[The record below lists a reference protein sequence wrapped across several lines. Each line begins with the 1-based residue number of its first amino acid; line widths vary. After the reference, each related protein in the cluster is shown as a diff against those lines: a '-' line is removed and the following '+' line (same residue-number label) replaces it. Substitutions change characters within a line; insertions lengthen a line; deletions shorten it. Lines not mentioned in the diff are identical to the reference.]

1 MKLKDICT
9 INSSTISRQT
19 GNCKILYLDTSSITE
34 NTISNVQ
41 GINLFE
47 APSRAQRKVQDMT
60 ILYSLVRPNLKHYGI
75 LKNPPENLIVS
86 TGFAT
91 IDVINK
97 DIVDPLYLFYWLTQ
111 ESLTNTLHSIAQ
123 NAVSAYPSL
132 NPSDLGD
139 LELNFPDILKQRKIG
154 KFLDSINSKISLN
167 RSINEELER
176 MAKEVY
182 DYWFVQFEFPM
193 SVSGE
198 SDLPELSRT
207 DDGNGQSHFPDE
219 HGRPY
224 KSSGGKMVYNPVL
237 KREVPAGWEVKKVK
251 NVVTHI
257 NTGLNPRDNFKL
269 GGGDIKYITVKNLT
283 LEGNIDFTSCDTID
297 EEALA
302 KVHNRS
308 NIQKGDV
315 LFASISPLGRCFYI
329 DQEPS
334 GWDIN
339 ESVFAIR
346 PNADEISGKYLYLF
360 LKSQEFVKKAEKSAT
375 GSIFLGIRMETLK
388 GIDILLPANDVL
400 KEFDKAMNNIIGK
413 QHQIFDENEHLSN
426 QRDELLPLLM
436 NGQVEV

>member
-1 MKLKDICT
+1 MKIKEFCI
-9 INSSTISRQT
+9 INNSTISQKVD
-19 GNCKILYLDTSSITE
+19 CEILYLDTSSITNNE
-34 NTISNVQ
+34 IEGYQSFM
-41 GINLFE
+41 LSK
-47 APSRAQRKVQDMT
+47 APSRAQRKVQDKT
-60 ILYSLVRPNLKHYGI
+60 ILYSCVRPNLRHFGI
-75 LKNPPENLIVS
+75 LKNPPSNLVVS

-91 IDVINK
+91 LDVK
-97 DIVDPLYLFYWLTQ
+97 DECVVDPYYLYYWLSQ
-111 ESLTNTLHSIAQ
+111 ESITNTLHTIAQ
-123 NAVSAYPSL
+123 NAVSSYPSI
-132 NPSDLGD
+132 NPSDIGD
-139 LELNFPDILKQRKIG
+139 LEIDLPPINIQRKIG
-154 KFLDSINSKISLN
+154 AFLDSLDRKISLN
-167 RSINEELER
+167 RSINAELER
-176 MAKEVY
+176 MAKEIY
-182 DYWFVQFEFPM
+182 DYWFVQFE
-193 SVSGE
+193 
-198 SDLPELSRT
+198 
-207 DDGNGQSHFPDE
+207 FPDE

-224 KSSGGKMVYNPVL
+224 KSSGGAMVYNPVL
-237 KREVPAGWEVKKVK
+237 KREVPQGWEVKKVK

-283 LEGNIDFTSCDTID
+283 LEGNIDFSSCDTID

-308 NIQKGDV
+308 NIQKGDI

-329 DQEPS
+329 DQEPN

-388 GIDILLPANDVL
+388 GIDILLPANDVI

-413 QHQIFDENEHLSN
+413 QHQNFDENEHLTKL
-426 QRDELLPLLM
+426 RDELLPLLM
-436 NGQVEV
+436 TGQVKIK